1 MDIKTLILLHFV
13 ISIINVGSIAIIW
26 HQYQKRFAG
35 VSLWLVN
42 MILQAVGMALIIMRG
57 EIADFISIVL
67 SNTLL
72 LTGAVIFLM
81 GLERFAGKKGWHIHN
96 YILLAAFVC
105 LATYYSVI
113 DQSMVMREIIVSI
126 MIMIISF
133 QGCWFLLW
141 KAAPELLPI
150 TRITGI
156 VLGGYTVVSFAR
168 MVLLAVFPL
177 QTNDFLRFGFAD
189 SLTITLYVLLSICL
203 TISIILMVNRRL
215 LGEVRAQEE
224 KFTTTFHSSP
234 YAIMLTKLSDGAI
247 IEVNDGFVDI
257 FGYQYA
263 EVIGKTILD
272 LRIWSKEEDRVTI
285 ASELEQG
292 KEVQGVE
299 CQFRKKAGNMMM
311 GLFSTNIIIISNEKC
326 LLSNISDITELS
338 QMKQRLQVLAT
349 HDALT
354 GLPNRTLFYERFDIA
369 LSNAQSNIKKMVII
383 SLDLDNFKTI
393 NDSLGHDIGDKILAA
408 AAAKMKEILRKGDTV
423 ARFGGDEFVL
433 LLWEI
438 EHNGDAI
445 QVIEKLLKGFRQPFI
460 IGEYTLNLSASIGLA
475 FYPEDGKDIKDLITK
490 SDKALYHVKKNGRN
504 NYQLYAQLPSC
515 S

>member
-13 ISIINVGSIAIIW
+13 ISIINAGSIAIIW

-35 VSLWLVN
+35 ISLWLVN
-42 MILQAVGMALIIMRG
+42 MILQAVGMALITMRG
-57 EIADFISIVL
+57 EISDFISIVL
-67 SNTLL
+67 ANTLL
-72 LTGAVIFLM
+72 LIGAVIFLI
-81 GLERFAGKKGWHIHN
+81 GLERFAGKKGRHIHN
-96 YILLAAFVC
+96 YILLATFVC
-105 LATYYSVI
+105 LTTYYSLI
-113 DQSMVMREIIVSI
+113 NPNMVMREIIVSL
-126 MIMIISF
+126 MIVIISF
-133 QGCWFLLW
+133 QGCWLLLW
-141 KAAPELLPI
+141 KVAPELFQM

-168 MVLLAVFPL
+168 MALLVGFPL
-177 QTNDFLRFGFAD
+177 QINDSLKFGFVD

-203 TISIILMVNRRL
+203 IISIILMVNRRL

-263 EVIGKTILD
+263 EVIGKTMLD
-272 LRIWSKEEDRVTI
+272 LRIWSKAEDRVTI
-285 ASELEQG
+285 ANELAQG
-292 KEVQGVE
+292 NEVQGAE
-299 CQFRKKAGNMMM
+299 YQFRKKSGNMMT
-311 GLFSTNIIIISNEKC
+311 GLFSTNIIIIGNEKC

-354 GLPNRTLFYERFDIA
+354 GLPNRTLLYERFEIA
-369 LSNAQSNIKKMVII
+369 LSNAQRNFKQMVIM

-393 NDSLGHDIGDKILAA
+393 NDSLGHDIGDKVLAA
-408 AAAKMKEILRKGDTV
+408 AAAKMKGLLRKGDTV

-438 EHNGDAI
+438 DFKGDAI
-445 QVIEKLLKGFRQPFI
+445 KVIEKILNAFRQSFI
-460 IGEYTLNLSASIGLA
+460 IEEYKLNLTASIGVA
-475 FYPEDGKDIKDLITK
+475 FYPEDGKDIKELITK
-490 SDKALYHVKKNGRN
+490 SDKALYYVKKNGRD
-504 NYQLYAQLPSC
+504 NYQLYAQLPSH

>member
-1 MDIKTLILLHFV
+1 
-13 ISIINVGSIAIIW
+13 
-26 HQYQKRFAG
+26 
-35 VSLWLVN
+35 
-42 MILQAVGMALIIMRG
+42 MILQVVGMALIIMRG
-57 EIADFISIVL
+57 EIVDFISIVL
-67 SNTLL
+67 SNTLCL
-72 LTGAVIFLM
+72 IGAVIFLM
-81 GLERFAGKKGWHIHN
+81 GLERFTGTKGWHIHN
-96 YILLAAFVC
+96 YLLLVTFVC

-113 DQSMVMREIIVSI
+113 NPNMAMREIIVSL

-133 QGCWFLLW
+133 QGCWLLLW
-141 KAAPELLPI
+141 KVAPELFQI

-156 VLGGYTVVSFAR
+156 VLGGYTVVSFVR
-168 MVLLAVFPL
+168 MMLLVVVFPL
-177 QTNDFLRFGFAD
+177 QTNDFFRFGFAD

-203 TISIILMVNRRL
+203 TISIILMANKRL

-224 KFTTTFHSSP
+224 KFTTAFHSSP

-247 IEVNDGFVDI
+247 CEVNDGFVNI

-272 LRIWSKEEDRVTI
+272 LRIWSKDEERVTI
-285 ASELEQG
+285 ANELSQRN
-292 KEVQGVE
+292 EVQGVE
-299 CQFRKKAGNMMM
+299 CQFRKKSGNMMM

-369 LSNAQSNIKKMVII
+369 LSNAQCNVKKMVIM

-393 NDSLGHDIGDKILAA
+393 NDSMGHDIGDKILAA
-408 AAAKMKEILRKGDTV
+408 AAAKMKGILRKGDTV

-438 EHNGDAI
+438 SHKGDAI
-445 QVIEKLLKGFRQPFI
+445 KVIEKILNSFRRPFI
-460 IGEYTLNLSASIGLA
+460 IGEYKLNLTASIGIA
-475 FYPEDGKDIKDLITK
+475 FYPEDGKDIKGLITK
-490 SDKALYHVKKNGRN
+490 SDKALYYVKKNGRN
-504 NYQLYAQLPSC
+504 NYQLYAQLPSH